1 VQTARGNSRKKKKR
15 TIGKVRE
22 KSRKNK
28 GKRQTK
34 TKTNAEK
41 EQTVEKL
48 RWRLIK
54 QDYCGRTAD
63 NWRGKKKRRREVGS
77 RGDLSQKLDNEP
89 GHKSAAAERR
99 QLQSENGDGWVAKG
113 LRG

>member
-1 VQTARGNSRKKKKR
+1 
-15 TIGKVRE
+15 VRE
-22 KSRKNK
+22 KPRKNK

-54 QDYCGRTAD
+54 QDYCGRTTD
-63 NWRGKKKRRREVGS
+63 NWRGKKKEGGKLGVG
-77 RGDLSQKLDNEP
+77 GI
-89 GHKSAAAERR
+89 
-99 QLQSENGDGWVAKG
+99 
-113 LRG
+113 